1 MIQHIVLL
9 KLKPETTSQQ
19 KTALLE
25 GLCALKQQIPGI
37 ETVSGGDNSSPEGK
51 EQGYNWG
58 FVMTFA
64 DAAARD
70 AYLPHPDH
78 KALGQNLLRPHVDDL
93 LVLDYE
99 ISIA

>member
-9 KLKPETTSQQ
+9 RLKPGTTAEQ
-19 KTALLE
+19 KAALLH
-25 GLCALKQQIPGI
+25 GLVALKGTIAGI
-37 ETVSGGDNSSPEGK
+37 ESVTGGDDNSPEDK
-51 EQGYNWG
+51 QHDFDWG

-64 DAAARD
+64 DTAARD

-78 KALGQNLLRPHVDDL
+78 QALGAQLVRPIADDV

-99 ISIA
+99 I

>member
-9 KLKPETTSQQ
+9 KLKPGTSDEQ

-25 GLCALKQQIPGI
+25 GLVSLQRENKIPGI
-37 ETVSGGDNSSPEGK
+37 ESVTGGDNNSPEGK
-51 EQGYNWG
+51 THGFNWG
-58 FVMTFA
+58 FVMTFT
-64 DAAARD
+64 DSEARD

-78 KALGQNLLRPHVDDL
+78 KALGPNLLRPIVDDV

-99 ISIA
+99 L